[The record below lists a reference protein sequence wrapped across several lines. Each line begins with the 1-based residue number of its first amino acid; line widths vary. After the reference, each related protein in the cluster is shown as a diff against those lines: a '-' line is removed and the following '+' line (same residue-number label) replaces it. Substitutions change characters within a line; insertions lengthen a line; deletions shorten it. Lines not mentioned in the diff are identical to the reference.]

1 MIRIFEDLTEDE
13 ITMHELTDVMDDLV
27 DHIIDEEV
35 ELEEDAIEE
44 FMNYGCQDDA
54 DIILDQD
61 LEEHPLTEE
70 EINEPWNEA
79 VIKVNV
85 YSDEEEYKW

>member
-1 MIRIFEDLTEDE
+1 MIRTIEDLTEDE
-13 ITMHELTDVMDDLV
+13 IIMSEFADVMDDLV
-27 DHIIDEEV
+27 DHILDEEA
-35 ELEEDAIEE
+35 ELEDEAIEE

-79 VIKVNV
+79 VLKVNV
-85 YSDEEEYKW
+85 YADEEELI